1 MVCRS
6 QKVLQ
11 HRSQICRI
19 LIACIWSAPCTFR
32 VNPCWSWEH
41 LERGNPHAL
50 LQFVVDFNDDRP
62 ITPFPSIKQ
71 PVTIDISSWAFTEHL
86 DWLQG
91 TVLPVFTGD
100 IMIFVDPK
108 CFFSPRAGGK
118 NRQVQVSARC
128 MVVAPWSS
136 QHLGHWHI
144 IRLLCESI
152 SHMSC
157 IVCVYHFYEW
167 SWFMIV
173 RFKLINPDCWYFF
186 CYYDHLLNIIIYW
199 IILVS
204 NIIMYHSNYHH
215 YFFFWFQS
223 PRIGV
228 LERCWRLVGKVARY
242 GFLNLFL
249 LPAAVLC
256 HLHFR

>member
-91 TVLPVFTGD
+91 TVLPVFIGD
-100 IMIFVDPK
+100 IFD
-108 CFFSPRAGGK
+108 FRGS
-118 NRQVQVSARC
+118 QV
-128 MVVAPWSS
+128 
-136 QHLGHWHI
+136 
-144 IRLLCESI
+144 
-152 SHMSC
+152 
-157 IVCVYHFYEW
+157 
-167 SWFMIV
+167 
-173 RFKLINPDCWYFF
+173 
-186 CYYDHLLNIIIYW
+186 
-199 IILVS
+199 
-204 NIIMYHSNYHH
+204 
-215 YFFFWFQS
+215 FFFTKGWGKKSSGASLSTLHGCCTLEQS
-223 PRIGV
+223 ALGTLTYHQVVVWI
-228 LERCWRLVGKVARY
+228 Y
-242 GFLNLFL
+242 
-249 LPAAVLC
+249 
-256 HLHFR
+256 